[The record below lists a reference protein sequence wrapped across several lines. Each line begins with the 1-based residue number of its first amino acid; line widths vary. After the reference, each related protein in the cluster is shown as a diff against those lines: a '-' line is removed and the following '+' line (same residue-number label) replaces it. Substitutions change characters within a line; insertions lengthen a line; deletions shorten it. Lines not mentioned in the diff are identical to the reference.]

1 MNISENGLNVIKNFE
16 GLVLH
21 PYRDAVGVVT
31 IGYGST
37 RWGTGRP
44 ISMDDPP
51 IDEETANNLL
61 LYAVNNIIPDLTE
74 MVKATLNQNQTDAL
88 ISFAYNVGTG
98 GLHGSTLL
106 KRVNVNPSDPTIRNA
121 FMLWDKGHVDGQLVV
136 IPDLAIRR
144 KQEADLYF
152 SS

>member
-61 LYAVNNIIPDLTE
+61 L
-74 MVKATLNQNQTDAL
+74 QNQTDAL

-152 SS
+152 YS